1 MDADNNE
8 VENDSGV
15 VNSIRLKYKGGRR
28 VKIINKE
35 VTKPTKKEIISQLEE
50 KQTIPKE
57 KIIIKEES
65 NTKEIIV
72 PNKVLSKITTT
83 KEVFPDNDIGKSR
96 QEITTTKKEIRESN
110 DAGNISKK
118 LSLNEDKEPSY
129 SQKTFEIANKGNMNI
144 NNTDFK
150 RTGTQGREIKEE
162 STERKKIITTMTN
175 QGSRTQSEGKKENE
189 IKIRDKGYGRRS
201 RGGKGERIKKIIQ
214 KTLYNT
220 EGSESQGQGRSTQK
234 EKIISLKNVIT
245 NFPSTNGRQSYTGKS
260 QNKSQISEKID
271 LTEGLSNKDIK
282 YIRKEMINSFIAYP
296 GHTIIKET
304 QIERRTE
311 SNLIQD
317 QNYNKDTKDSRK
329 EIKEKINSSSGK
341 KMVKK
346 SQKQGNEVINL
357 TEGLN
362 SKDVKDL
369 RNEKMDQFFSY
380 PDQNGRKKIKSKE
393 KQEINIIRSQNDKEV
408 KNSRK
413 ETNEKLKSNPQK
425 NSIKQGQKR
434 VSEEID
440 LTEGLSKKDIKDI
453 RKEMINSF
461 IALPGH
467 KIIKETQIEK
477 RSESN
482 LIQRQNNNKNEIK
495 GSRKEKVEK
504 TNSRTGQNSVN
515 QIKSKEKK
523 EINLV
528 EGKSKNDIKGLR
540 MNMMD
545 QFFSYPGQ
553 NSRNSSQGR
562 GQNQRINIK
571 NEINNIPKTNVRG
584 NSEDDKLKAK
594 KEVYTSQRLNS
605 RRESQNSK
613 SQAITTNS
621 NNRRSERNSSNITS
635 NNIVTK
641 INQNNPSKQEPKTK
655 IIAQTGLN
663 KSNKN
668 QINVKEIDHNK
679 RLNAGRNSSPN
690 KRPYE
695 KPVINKKT
703 DKNPPQVQKNPI
715 QVQKV
720 LVTDTVNFQKK
731 ANNQKPIQ
739 IYKSNNNYNT
749 NTYIHKNPNS
759 NIATKLAINDLKSK
773 EHKGHSSTMTN
784 FYQNRDNIS
793 TITIDETGK
802 IPKKPYV
809 LHVRQLERIRSKS
822 RMRIVY
828 TNNMEETDPIK
839 IDFNHKMIEVKDITR
854 DFQTISQLNSGE
866 KMSHRYSA
874 SNLSSISNIGRRE
887 INESGKIPKKQ
898 VVVSMRKNEIIKS
911 AKKPFKLNY
920 KNFLKSS
927 TSSSDKNEVISK
939 KAEIKSNFKNKMN
952 NVVENEKIGEK
963 RNVYNSRRNSRESR
977 NSSQSASQ
985 KVLNKNIYN
994 NKTIINET
1002 KIKSRRKNYDLDKEE
1017 IEGRDANS
1025 SLPIT
1030 KSEII
1035 IGKNREGYNNLK
1047 MGNNVRN
1054 IVGNSGVNNKI
1065 NISQVINSSAKNKEI
1080 KTETKS
1086 HQVITAEMR
1095 NKRNRVDGKE
1105 GSGSKIITVKKVL
1118 ITKTESKNNTRSNS
1132 IERKENTVTI
1142 NKIIRKTNQKM
1153 N

>member
-35 VTKPTKKEIISQLEE
+35 VTKATKKEIISQLEE
-50 KQTIPKE
+50 KPTIPKE
-57 KIIIKEES
+57 KILIKEES
-65 NTKEIIV
+65 NANEIIV
-72 PNKVLSKITTT
+72 PNKALSKITTT
-83 KEVFPDNDIGKSR
+83 KEVFPDNDIGKPK
-96 QEITTTKKEIRESN
+96 QEIIITKKEIKESN
-110 DAGNISKK
+110 DAGNISMK
-118 LSLNEDKEPSY
+118 LSSLNEDKEPSY

-175 QGSRTQSEGKKENE
+175 QGSRTQSERKKENE

-220 EGSESQGQGRSTQK
+220 EGSESQGRSIQK
-234 EKIISLKNVIT
+234 DKIISLKNVIT
-245 NFPSTNGRQSYTGKS
+245 NFPSTNERQSYPGKS
-260 QNKSQISEKID
+260 QNKSQVFEEID

-282 YIRKEMINSFIAYP
+282 DIRKEMINSFIAYP
-296 GHTIIKET
+296 GHKIIKET
-304 QIERRTE
+304 QIERRSE
-311 SNLIQD
+311 SNLIQG
-317 QNYNKDTKDSRK
+317 QNYNKDIKDSRK

-341 KMVKK
+341 KIVKQ

-369 RNEKMDQFFSY
+369 RYEKMDQFFSY
-380 PDQNGRKKIKSKE
+380 PDKNSVKKIKSKE
-393 KQEINIIRSQNDKEV
+393 KQEITIVQSQNKKEV

-413 ETNEKLKSNPQK
+413 EANENFRSNPVK
-425 NSIKQGQKR
+425 NNIKQGQNR
-434 VSEEID
+434 ISEEID

-453 RKEMINSF
+453 RREMINSF
-461 IALPGH
+461 IAFPGH
-467 KIIKETQIEK
+467 NIFKETQIER

-482 LIQRQNNNKNEIK
+482 LIQGQNNYKNEIK

-504 TNSRTGQNSVN
+504 LNSRTGQNNVN
-515 QIKSKEKK
+515 QIKSKESK
-523 EINLV
+523 EINLI
-528 EGKSKNDIKGLR
+528 EGKSTNDIKGLR
-540 MNMMD
+540 MNMID
-545 QFFSYPGQ
+545 QFFSFPGQ
-553 NSRNSSQGR
+553 HSRNYSQGR

-571 NEINNIPKTNVRG
+571 NEISYIQKTNIRG

-613 SQAITTNS
+613 NQVITNNS
-621 NNRRSERNSSNITS
+621 YNRRNERNSSNITS

-641 INQNNPSKQEPKTK
+641 VKQNYPSKQEPKTT
-655 IIAQTGLN
+655 IIAQTGSYIL
-663 KSNKN
+663 NKN
-668 QINVKEIDHNK
+668 QI
-679 RLNAGRNSSPN
+679 GRNSSPN
-690 KRPYE
+690 KRPNE
-695 KPVINKKT
+695 NPVITKKT
-703 DKNPPQVQKNPI
+703 DKNPPQVQKNLI

-720 LVTDTVNFQKK
+720 LVTDTANFQKK

-784 FYQNRDNIS
+784 FYQKRDNIS

-828 TNNMEETDPIK
+828 INNMEETDPIK

-898 VVVSMRKNEIIKS
+898 VIVSIRKNEVIKS

-920 KNFLKSS
+920 RNFLKSS
-927 TSSSDKNEVISK
+927 TSSPEKNEVISK
-939 KAEIKSNFKNKMN
+939 KAEIKSNLKNKMN
-952 NVVENEKIGEK
+952 NVGEKEKIGEK
-963 RNVYNSRRNSRESR
+963 RSVYNSRRSSKENRNSR
-977 NSSQSASQ
+977 NSSQSDSQ
-985 KVLNKNIYN
+985 KVLNKNINN

-1002 KIKSRRKNYDLDKEE
+1002 KIKTTRRNYDLDKEE
-1017 IEGRDANS
+1017 IEGKDVNS
-1025 SLPIT
+1025 TLPYT

-1035 IGKNREGYNNLK
+1035 IGKKREGYNNLK
-1047 MGNNVRN
+1047 MGSNAKN
-1054 IVGNSGVNNKI
+1054 IIGNSGVNNKI
-1065 NISQVINSSAKNKEI
+1065 YISKVINSSAKNKEI

-1086 HQVITAEMR
+1086 HQIIAAER
-1095 NKRNRVDGKE
+1095 RSNRNRVDGKE

-1118 ITKTESKNNTRSNS
+1118 ITKTESKNNTRGNS
-1132 IERKENTVTI
+1132 IERKENAVTI

>member
-96 QEITTTKKEIRESN
+96 QEITTTKKEIKESN

-118 LSLNEDKEPSY
+118 LSSLNEDKEPSY

-162 STERKKIITTMTN
+162 SSLRRKIITTMTN
-175 QGSRTQSEGKKENE
+175 QGSRTQSEGKKEDE

-220 EGSESQGQGRSTQK
+220 EGSESQGRSTQK

-311 SNLIQD
+311 SNLIQG
-317 QNYNKDTKDSRK
+317 QNNNKDTKDSRK

-393 KQEINIIRSQNDKEV
+393 KPEINIIGSQNNKEV

-413 ETNEKLKSNPQK
+413 ETNEKLKSNPPK

-461 IALPGH
+461 IAFPGH
-467 KIIKETQIEK
+467 NIYKETQIER

-495 GSRKEKVEK
+495 GSTKEKVEK

-540 MNMMD
+540 MNMVD

-553 NSRNSSQGR
+553 HSRNSSQGR

-641 INQNNPSKQEPKTK
+641 VKQNYPSKQEPKTK

-695 KPVINKKT
+695 KPVITKKT

-749 NTYIHKNPNS
+749 NTYIHKNPNT

-866 KMSHRYSA
+866 KMSHRYSS
-874 SNLSSISNIGRRE
+874 SNLTSISNIGRRE

-927 TSSSDKNEVISK
+927 TSSPDKNEVISK

-977 NSSQSASQ
+977 NGSQGASQ
-985 KVLNKNIYN
+985 KVLNKNINN

-1086 HQVITAEMR
+1086 HQVITADMR

-1118 ITKTESKNNTRSNS
+1118 ITKTESKNNTRGNS
-1132 IERKENTVTI
+1132 IERKENAVTI